1 MTGIC
6 IMGMPTGI
14 MFMFMFMF
22 TPTGIAGIRGT
33 PQGNPGCPGGE
44 YMDGEYE
51 PPSDMTERRLALL
64 SRRCRTSIADAED
77 GGVEYI
83 DGGREDP
90 RLLPAA
96 MLGGLELPGE
106 DSG

>member
-14 MFMFMFMF
+14 MFMFMA
-22 TPTGIAGIRGT
+22 TGIVGMGGT
-33 PQGNPGCPGGE
+33 PHGNPGCPGGK

-51 PPSDMTERRLALL
+51 PPSDMTERRLVLL
-64 SRRCRTSIADAED
+64 SRRCRTSVAEAED

-83 DGGREDP
+83 DGGREEP

-96 MLGGLELPGE
+96 MLGGRELPGE
-106 DSG
+106 ESG